1 MTHRLQGLAAPTL
14 RFCAVLTAAV
24 VLVVAGA
31 WPAAAAEL
39 DGVSMPDQIQYQG
52 LPLRLNGIGL
62 RTYSVFRVHIYVAG
76 LYLEKPTEDADAILR
91 SSGVKI
97 MRIRFVHDVTED
109 RARAAWAE
117 GLADNCKAPCH
128 LPPQDV
134 ERFLAAV
141 PEFHRGDE
149 STLAFDGASVRISL
163 NGRSLGTVD
172 EPAFTRAILATFIG
186 PYPPSEPFKR
196 ALLGRGN

>member
-1 MTHRLQGLAAPTL
+1 VLAAS
-14 RFCAVLTAAV
+14 
-24 VLVVAGA
+24 VALAMAGVP
-31 WPAAAAEL
+31 PAAAAEL
-39 DGVSMPDQIQYQG
+39 DGVSMPDQIQYHG
-52 LPLRLNGIGL
+52 VPLRLNGMGL

-76 LYLEKPTEDADAILR
+76 LYLEKPNEDADAILR
-91 SSGVKI
+91 SSGVR
-97 MRIRFVHDVTED
+97 MLHIRFVHDVTVD

-141 PEFHRGDE
+141 PEFHRGDD
-149 STLAFDGASVRISL
+149 STLVFEGDSVRISL
-163 NGRSLGTVD
+163 NGRALGTVS
-172 EPAFTRAILATFIG
+172 EPTFTRAILSTFIG

-196 ALLGRGN
+196 ALLGKGN